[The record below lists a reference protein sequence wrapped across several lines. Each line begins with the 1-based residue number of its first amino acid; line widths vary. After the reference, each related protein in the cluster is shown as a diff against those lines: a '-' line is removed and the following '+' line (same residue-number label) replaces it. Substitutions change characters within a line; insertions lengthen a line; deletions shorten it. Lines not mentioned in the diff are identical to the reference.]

1 MASLFF
7 GQAGLANE
15 AGESRTTA
23 LRLVEE
29 AVQAGT
35 REGEQHLPASWQYD
49 EVTVEA
55 PARID
60 LGGGWSD
67 TPPFCLDWGGTVLNV
82 AVQLNHSCPIQTS
95 IRRIAEPIV
104 RCIAAED
111 RAIAEYRTCDEALSS
126 RPARVTSL
134 QFRERRC
141 EWRACCSANTRW
153 RISCAALAEV

>member
-67 TPPFCLDWGGTVLNV
+67 TPPFCLDW
-82 AVQLNHSCPIQTS
+82 
-95 IRRIAEPIV
+95 
-104 RCIAAED
+104 AAP
-111 RAIAEYRTCDEALSS
+111 S
-126 RPARVTSL
+126 
-134 QFRERRC
+134 
-141 EWRACCSANTRW
+141 
-153 RISCAALAEV
+153 